1 MGPRHA
7 ANRSAMSCGSLLS
20 AGRPR
25 TRYVFG
31 VAEVDEVAM
40 RDWVSQ
46 SMKETQ
52 AKFSRVVQV
61 NAIRL
66 RIRLSD

>member
-1 MGPRHA
+1 
-7 ANRSAMSCGSLLS
+7 LS